1 MVFFVKYL
9 HSTGH
14 NQKRF
19 GKVDKLYGGEKD
31 FKDETA
37 LVKLKI
43 FAKKKKK
50 NINKVFLLLKKEKIK
65 YNFQTNTNESST
77 NKYQTHVAC
86 RYGYKLMYVMMIR
99 LVSLSS
105 NI

>member
-43 FAKKKKK
+43 FSKKKKK
-50 NINKVFLLLKKEKIK
+50 
-65 YNFQTNTNESST
+65 
-77 NKYQTHVAC
+77 
-86 RYGYKLMYVMMIR
+86 
-99 LVSLSS
+99 LSS
-105 NI
+105 GFLVMKIRKNSIYVSNKHKRVFYKQISNTCCL

>member
-43 FAKKKKK
+43 FSKKKKK
-50 NINKVFLLLKKEKIK
+50 TFIRFFGYENKKKFNLCFKQTQTSLL
-65 YNFQTNTNESST
+65 QTNI
-77 NKYQTHVAC
+77 KHM
-86 RYGYKLMYVMMIR
+86 L
-99 LVSLSS
+99 LVGMGI
-105 NI
+105 N

>member
-19 GKVDKLYGGEKD
+19 GKVDKFYGGEKH

-50 NINKVFLLLKKEKIK
+50 NFHQVFWL
-65 YNFQTNTNESST
+65 
-77 NKYQTHVAC
+77 
-86 RYGYKLMYVMMIR
+86 
-99 LVSLSS
+99 
-105 NI
+105 